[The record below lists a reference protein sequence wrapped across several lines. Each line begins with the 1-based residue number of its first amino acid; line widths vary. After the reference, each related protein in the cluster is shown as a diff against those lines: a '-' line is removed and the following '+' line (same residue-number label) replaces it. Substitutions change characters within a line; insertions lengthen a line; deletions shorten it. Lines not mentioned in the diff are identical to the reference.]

1 MKLTKMAVFF
11 FLIFQHVSYSQGKI
25 NKAEEELNKEKITT
39 NTNHSISK
47 SSKTY
52 NDYDSRGNFLSDVI
66 GGLFIQ
72 LFAYTAYGVAIESPF
87 EMAHK
92 ASDAYLTKHPYAKT
106 NTGHYS
112 YEWNDNTEIFTTTIS
127 NRLIYESNSIYG
139 NHLNLDF
146 RFLKRLEL
154 ELDFLQLWEHNT
166 NVPKNSLGIYTAL
179 AKYNRVRTERFNASW
194 GLGVAYVAGNVNK
207 LGFTYG
213 LSGELFL
220 KNPFSLESN
229 FNQTLVNSE
238 TINKFNGLLNYHKK
252 QYKYILGYE
261 HLKIASVPFSNVT
274 AGFGI
279 SF

>member
-52 NDYDSRGNFLSDVI
+52 NDYDSRGNFSSDVI

-87 EMAHK
+87 EMEHK

-139 NHLNLDF
+139 NHLNLDL

-154 ELDFLQLWEHNT
+154 ELDFLQLWEHKT

-213 LSGELFL
+213 LSAELFF
-220 KNPFSLESN
+220 KKPFSLESN